1 MLKKFYSGHLDRVH
15 HGFLNNFQRPLFVK
29 GSVSHKNPIV
39 APLENFESMPVRLFR
54 SNNIKM
60 NKRAG

>member
-1 MLKKFYSGHLDRVH
+1 MLKKFYSGHLDRTH

-29 GSVSHKNPIV
+29 GSVPHKNPI
-39 APLENFESMPVRLFR
+39 AAALENFGSMPVRLLL

-60 NKRAG
+60 NKGAG